1 MSVDRFL
8 ELMEDP
14 ELRQRLVDAGSDE
27 ERAAMVAEHG
37 IELPTKDEVESRIA
51 ELQEMSDVDGGAG
64 LPFSGSSVS
73 AFDLVAAAA
82 ARGPIHLGSEW
93 KP

>member
-37 IELPTKDEVESRIA
+37 IELPTKDEVEARIA
-51 ELQEMSDVDGGAG
+51 ELQAMSDVDGGKR
-64 LPFSGSSVS
+64 SGGVTP
-73 AFDLVAAAA
+73 AENNLAHVI
-82 ARGPIHLGSEW
+82 PNLL
-93 KP
+93 